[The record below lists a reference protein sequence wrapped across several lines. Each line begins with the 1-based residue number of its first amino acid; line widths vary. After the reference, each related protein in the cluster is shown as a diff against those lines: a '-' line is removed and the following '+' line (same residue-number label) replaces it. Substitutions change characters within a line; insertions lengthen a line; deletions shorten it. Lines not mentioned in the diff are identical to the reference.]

1 MKQLYMRQKLLSLR
15 DKFTI
20 MDGQGNDVYAI
31 TGSFMKI
38 PKSFSIMNQQ
48 QQETAI
54 ITKKVLSLLPTFFVE
69 LHGKEVVTIRKNI
82 SFFKA
87 RYSIEGEGIEVQGN
101 WWDMN
106 FRIFQHGEEIAAIS
120 KKWLSFGDSYEI
132 QITKEASEE
141 LVIAIVV
148 AIDCVKEDSESTS
161 S

>member
-1 MKQLYMRQKLLSLR
+1 MKQLYMRQKILSLR
-15 DKFTI
+15 GKFTI
-20 MDGQGNDVYAI
+20 MDEQGNDIYYV

-38 PKSFSIMNQQ
+38 PKSFIIMNQQ
-48 QQETAI
+48 QQQLAV
-54 ITKKVLSLLPTFFVE
+54 ITKKVLSLFPTFFVE
-69 LHGKEVVTIRKNI
+69 VQGKEIATIRKEL

-87 RYSIEGEGIEVQGN
+87 RYSIHGEGIEVQGN

-132 QITKEASEE
+132 QILKDHMEE
-141 LVIAIVV
+141 IIIALVV
-148 AIDCVKEDSESTS
+148 AIDCVKEDSESAS